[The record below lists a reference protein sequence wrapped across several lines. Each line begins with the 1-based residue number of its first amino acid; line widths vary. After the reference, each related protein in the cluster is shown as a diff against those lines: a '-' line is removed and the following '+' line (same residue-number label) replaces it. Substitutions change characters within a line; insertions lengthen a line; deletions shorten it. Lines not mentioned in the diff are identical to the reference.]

1 MAHPG
6 SWRKFQEEVV
16 ARVEVF
22 QARQASAAG
31 PAGETKV
38 KGK

>member
-1 MAHPG
+1 
-6 SWRKFQEEVV
+6 V

-22 QARQASAAG
+22 QARQASATG
-31 PAGETKV
+31 PASEAKA